1 MKPAD
6 FDLQHTDIPQPK
18 EVDEELATRDWPLPP
33 AKPWAPL
40 PERPVS
46 LWTQIR
52 ESKLLRR
59 RP

>member
-33 AKPWAPL
+33 VKVWNPAPRQETL
-40 PERPVS
+40 LERIAEVF
-46 LWTQIR
+46 R
-52 ESKLLRR
+52 
-59 RP
+59 

>member
-1 MKPAD
+1 MNPAD
-6 FDLQHTDIPQPK
+6 FDLQPSNVPQPK
-18 EVDEELATRDWPLPP
+18 EVDEELATRDWPMPP
-33 AKPWAPL
+33 ARAWAPQ